1 MPGYKKENKIL
12 ITFTKYVIRK
22 DKREIKLS
30 ISKKMQEKF
39 KVKSLNFLIPK
50 KLEKLVNLES
60 IKMIKIGKVKD
71 GRCKVLVF
79 KKKTFDKKGNIVSQE
94 KVECDI
100 LDTEDAKRFL
110 EAIGY
115 IEIMRIIEDDVCYS
129 KDGLGLVLKNV
140 KNGDN
145 LIEVET
151 CDIEGLKTIEDL
163 KEKVLRLNLPI
174 DTSNF
179 FVKKAENELEKILNK

>member
-1 MPGYKKENKIL
+1 
-12 ITFTKYVIRK
+12 
-22 DKREIKLS
+22 
-30 ISKKMQEKF
+30 
-39 KVKSLNFLIPK
+39 
-50 KLEKLVNLES
+50 
-60 IKMIKIGKVKD
+60 
-71 GRCKVLVF
+71 
-79 KKKTFDKKGNIVSQE
+79 
-94 KVECDI
+94 
-100 LDTEDAKRFL
+100 
-110 EAIGY
+110 
-115 IEIMRIIEDDVCYS
+115 MRIIEDDVCYS

-145 LIEVET
+145 LIKVET